1 VDFSQILTQL
11 QSGNVPVWLVA
22 VLAIVAYLFRG
33 QLSRLPAPAPPATP
47 TPAVPAAPVAPVTPN
62 EHPAIK
68 QLLQLLITTAPP
80 IIKGA
85 EKEAK
90 ENTITVEPPK

>member
-1 VDFSQILTQL
+1 
-11 QSGNVPVWLVA
+11 
-22 VLAIVAYLFRG
+22 
-33 QLSRLPAPAPPATP
+33 
-47 TPAVPAAPVAPVTPN
+47 VTPN

-68 QLLQLLITTAPP
+68 QLLQLLITTAPL

>member
-11 QSGNVPVWLVA
+11 QSGNIPWWM
-22 VLAIVAYLFRG
+22 VLALGIAAYLLR
-33 QLSRLPAPAPPATP
+33 SKLPTTPA

-68 QLLQLLITTAPP
+68 QLLQLLITTAPL

-90 ENTITVEPPK
+90 ENTVTVEPPK